1 MLPQT
6 VLAVFLAFNTLGL
19 IAILFFAFAHTEPG
33 TLNSETDITR
43 VKELHEL

>member
-19 IAILFFAFAHTEPG
+19 IAILFFAFAHEPG